1 MLFDLLATLD
11 YFLNLDA
18 VSKGVGESVRTNMIT
33 YYDASRLWPYVFTQG
48 LSWQPYYSATF
59 LVTCKVTHEASLVG
73 SS

>member
-33 YYDASRLWPYVFTQG
+33 YYDASRL
-48 LSWQPYYSATF
+48 
-59 LVTCKVTHEASLVG
+59 
-73 SS
+73 